1 MKTIFSV
8 SSKTLCHLL
17 LLSLFTACLG
27 THHLTITP
35 SVSLNQGNFK
45 YVRPVSAKEQSVYIL
60 GIGGMSSEQQ
70 TANAYNSLI
79 NEAWLRP
86 NQAVANV
93 SYRTSIRRYF
103 PFGIF
108 CTEVTTVA
116 SGWVVEFLPECSDG
130 VVQAGNEGRI
140 DSIVH
145 SEIPLMEPQIPQ
157 ESPSANSASHQ
168 IYLKKGKMSD
178 WALIEAETRDN
189 YTVVTL
195 NLKLNQ
201 KGAFWIPNSVCLD
214 WGSGKAAPVRI
225 KIKNEVW
232 KAERDVDLDEKISG
246 KSGEQYQVTLFF
258 EKLPEQVQ
266 QFNFV
271 IPDFISWEGI
281 TVK

>member
-1 MKTIFSV
+1 
-8 SSKTLCHLL
+8 
-17 LLSLFTACLG
+17 
-27 THHLTITP
+27 
-35 SVSLNQGNFK
+35 
-45 YVRPVSAKEQSVYIL
+45 
-60 GIGGMSSEQQ
+60 MSSSQQ
-70 TANAYNSLI
+70 TANAYNTLI

-93 SYRTSIRRYF
+93 SYRTSVRRYF

-116 SGWVVEFLPECSDG
+116 SGWVVEFLPEHPNG
-130 VVQAGNEGRI
+130 VVQAAIKEGV

-145 SEIPLMEPQIPQ
+145 SESPLIKSQGPK
-157 ESPSANSASHQ
+157 ESPSANSESHR

-178 WALIEAETRDN
+178 WMLIEAETRDN
-189 YTVVTL
+189 YTVITL
-195 NLKLNQ
+195 DLKLNQ

-214 WGSGKAAPVRI
+214 WGAGKSTPVRI

-232 KAERDVDLDEKISG
+232 QAERDVDLDEKISG
-246 KSGEQYQVTLFF
+246 KSGEKYQVTLFF

-271 IPDFISWEGI
+271 IPDFINWEGI
-281 TVK
+281 ALK

>member
-8 SSKTLCHLL
+8 SSKILCHLL

-79 NEAWLRP
+79 NEAGLRP

-93 SYRTSIRRYF
+93 SYRTSARRYF

-108 CTEVTTVA
+108 YTVVTTVA
-116 SGWVVEFLPECSDG
+116 SGWVVEFLPEHPNG
-130 VVQAGNEGRI
+130 VAQASQGEKK

-145 SEIPLMEPQIPQ
+145 SDPPLMEPQIPQ
-157 ESPSANSASHQ
+157 ESLLADSAKDQ

-178 WALIEAETRDN
+178 WTLIEAETRDY

-195 NLKLNQ
+195 DLKLNQ

-214 WGSGKAAPVRI
+214 WGAGKSTPVRI
-225 KIKNEVW
+225 KMKNEAW
-232 KAERDVDLDEKISG
+232 QAERDVDIDEKISG
-246 KSGEQYQVTLFF
+246 KSGEQYQVTIFF
-258 EKLPEQVQ
+258 DKLPEQVQ
-266 QFNFV
+266 QFNFI
-271 IPDFISWEGI
+271 IPDFINWEGI
-281 TVK
+281 TLK